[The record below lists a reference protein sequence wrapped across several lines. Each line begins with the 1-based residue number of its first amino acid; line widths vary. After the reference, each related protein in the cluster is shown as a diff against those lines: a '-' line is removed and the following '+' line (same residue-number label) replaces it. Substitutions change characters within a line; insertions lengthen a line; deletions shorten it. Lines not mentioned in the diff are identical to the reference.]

1 MFDWIVLHSIGVVD
15 WFAPYAEWFFLSQ
28 VAGFVGVMVKFEYHW
43 EKVTDDAFIAR
54 NKGLIA
60 KLDQTSYDGIKLIL
74 ALMPFGCIGMLI
86 RSHIQK
92 YDSVAF
98 LKDYGVKRSL

>member
-15 WFAPYAEWFFLSQ
+15 WFAPYAEWFFLNQ

-60 KLDQTSYDGIKLIL
+60 KLDQTSYDGIKIIL
-74 ALMPFGCIGMLI
+74 ALLPFGCIGMLL
-86 RSHIQK
+86 RSHYQN